1 MKTGW
6 RKVLAIVVAAYALVV
21 IAILLFGETES
32 PFPSEQVYFVPAICG
47 AVVSLFLTLKRPEHR
62 LGPVMAIMAGALVTL
77 GLSNVLVPW
86 ALHGGHDA
94 MTVLATQLSDLAW
107 ITQFV
112 TALVL
117 LPLWFPTGYALNRRW
132 AWVGRTA
139 MILSSLA
146 LVAFVLSG
154 TVCAYENPASDVCIE
169 VSNPWGIEGFAG
181 PDWPLLIAMA
191 MAFPAAV
198 SVFVRWRRS
207 VGVER
212 QQMKW
217 FFLAVFVLL
226 VAFLIAFADFD
237 QALNEILFATGLTG
251 VWVSVAIAVLKYR
264 LYDIDR
270 IISRTVTYAVVV
282 GLLAAAV
289 AGAAALA
296 GAQFEEPW
304 VVAATTLAVAAA
316 FNPLRRKTQRWV
328 DRRFNRSRYDTE
340 QVMGQFA
347 ESLREEVDS
356 KPLME
361 GFLEVVGDT
370 MQPVGI
376 GMWVRD

>member
-1 MKTGW
+1 
-6 RKVLAIVVAAYALVV
+6 V
-21 IAILLFGETES
+21 
-32 PFPSEQVYFVPAICG
+32 
-47 AVVSLFLTLKRPEHR
+47 
-62 LGPVMAIMAGALVTL
+62 
-77 GLSNVLVPW
+77 
-86 ALHGGHDA
+86 
-94 MTVLATQLSDLAW
+94 
-107 ITQFV
+107 
-112 TALVL
+112 
-117 LPLWFPTGYALNRRW
+117 
-132 AWVGRTA
+132 
-139 MILSSLA
+139 ILSGLA
-146 LVAFVLSG
+146 LITFFFSE
-154 TVCAYENPASDVCIE
+154 TVCAYESAASDVCIE
-169 VSNPWGIEGFAG
+169 VSNPWGIEGFMG
-181 PDWPLLIAMA
+181 PDWLLLLAMA

-217 FFLAVFVLL
+217 FFLAVVGLL
-226 VAFLIAFADFD
+226 VAFLIAFADFN

-251 VWVSVAIAVLKYR
+251 VWVSIAVAVLKYR

-270 IISRTVTYAVVV
+270 IISRTVTYALVV
-282 GLLAAAV
+282 GMLAGAVAAA
-289 AGAAALA
+289 ATLA

-316 FNPLRRKTQRWV
+316 FNPLRRRIQRWV

-340 QVMGQFA
+340 QVMDEFA

-356 KPLME
+356 KHLME

-376 GMWVRD
+376 GMWVSDR